1 MLYPLLEQ
9 YGLDYQRA
17 LHMGLAGLQ
26 LAWS

>member
-17 LHMGLAGLQ
+17 LAYGFSSTAAG
-26 LAWS
+26 WS